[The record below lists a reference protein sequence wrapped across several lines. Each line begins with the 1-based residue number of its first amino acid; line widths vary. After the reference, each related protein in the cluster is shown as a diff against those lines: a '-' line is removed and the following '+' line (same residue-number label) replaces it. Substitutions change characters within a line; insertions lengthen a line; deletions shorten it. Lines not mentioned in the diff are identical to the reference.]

1 MKIGIITF
9 HASHNYGSML
19 QAWALQTY
27 LIGLGH
33 DVELVNFRSAI
44 QKTIYHKPLS
54 LASVDVAL
62 ASLKRLLLFPSS
74 IKPLYKKWYLFEDF
88 LRQEFKLSK
97 ECGSFSDLARE
108 THNYDLLICGSDQI
122 WNTNAPD
129 SGGAYY
135 GNWFKGRK
143 ISYAASMGQYP
154 EKCNAGYLKEQ
165 IKGFEKISVREERTK
180 AFLQDNDIVNNI
192 SVVCDPTLLLDSH
205 QYDDLAGD
213 EPLIKGDYVFF
224 YTPVGLP
231 YEHIT
236 IASDIGKKLGCR
248 VVTEKAYYPK
258 DIKRYGNIEQY
269 ITTGPKE
276 FLNLIKYAKCVCGG
290 SFHLQVFSILFRK
303 NFYSING
310 DRDSRTNQLLTIF
323 GLQNRI
329 ISLGSPRVKC
339 GFEIS
344 SYNEVHERLN
354 QFRLE
359 SVLYLT
365 ENLNEQTES

>member
-54 LASVDVAL
+54 LARVDVAL

-231 YEHIT
+231 YEYFA
-236 IASDIGKKLGCR
+236 IASDIGKKLGCI
-248 VVTEKAYYPK
+248 VVREKAYYPK

-269 ITTGPKE
+269 LPTGPKE
-276 FLNLIKYAKCVCGG
+276 FLNLIK
-290 SFHLQVFSILFRK
+290 
-303 NFYSING
+303 
-310 DRDSRTNQLLTIF
+310 
-323 GLQNRI
+323 
-329 ISLGSPRVKC
+329 
-339 GFEIS
+339 
-344 SYNEVHERLN
+344 
-354 QFRLE
+354 
-359 SVLYLT
+359 
-365 ENLNEQTES
+365 